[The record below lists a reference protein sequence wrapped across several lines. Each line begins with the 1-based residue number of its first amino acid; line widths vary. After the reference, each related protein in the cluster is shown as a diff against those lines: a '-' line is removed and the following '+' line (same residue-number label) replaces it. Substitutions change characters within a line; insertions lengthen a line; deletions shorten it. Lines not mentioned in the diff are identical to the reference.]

1 MAFTKLAVPRRWAK
15 EAARCQARSDKVQF
29 LNDQKTVEA
38 RQQLKAMR
46 TITFHSAAPSA
57 GEFWDPKGKNKAK
70 GSSGKCERIN
80 RGHRAKL
87 NQAKGL

>member
-1 MAFTKLAVPRRWAK
+1 MAFSKRSESRSADAV
-15 EAARCQARSDKVQF
+15 RCQRRSDKVQF
-29 LNDQKTVEA
+29 LNDQGTIEA

-46 TITFHSAAPSA
+46 VITFHSAPVSA

-80 RGHRAKL
+80 RGHKAKL